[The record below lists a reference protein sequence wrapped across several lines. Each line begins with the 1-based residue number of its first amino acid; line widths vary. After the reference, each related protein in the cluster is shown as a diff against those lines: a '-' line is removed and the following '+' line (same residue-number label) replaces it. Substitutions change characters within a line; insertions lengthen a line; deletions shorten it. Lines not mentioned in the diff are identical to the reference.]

1 MKIAYISCERK
12 LIDMKKR
19 KLLGLV
25 VATMIS
31 ISASGCYFLPD
42 EEKIID
48 PPTVKASET
57 NYTTITAKKKDLVR
71 QIVTSGTIVSQSQND
86 LSFDRDGVVGEV
98 NIKAGEAVKKGDIL
112 CTLDTGDLD
121 YLIKEKELYIK
132 RAELNVKVLREQ
144 GASQAEID
152 RQLVDKEILEHE
164 ITTLYEEKD
173 AMVITAP
180 EDGVVVTVNVKAGDW
195 AQNGVP
201 VMTLIDPDS
210 VYVAIAPEDIKEFK
224 MDAAMSIKMNGE
236 LYDAVVFMTPD
247 NIPAEDEESEYDID
261 FDKNRI
267 YIKFKDN
274 PPENCVNVLV
284 DTILVLD
291 KREDVV
297 VVANNI
303 IKTVNGEKVVYLLKD
318 GKKVA
323 SKVEIGLQTGS
334 QSEIIS
340 GVNAGDE
347 IVIR

>member
-1 MKIAYISCERK
+1 
-12 LIDMKKR
+12 MKKR

-25 VATMIS
+25 VATMMS

-42 EEKIID
+42 EEEIID

-86 LSFDRDGVVGEV
+86 LCFDRDGVISVINV
-98 NIKAGEAVKKGDIL
+98 SAGEEVKKGDIL
-112 CTLDTGDLD
+112 CELDTGDLD

-132 RAELNVKVLREQ
+132 RAELNIKVLKEQ

-152 RQLVDKEILEHE
+152 RQQVDKEILEHE
-164 ITTLYEEKD
+164 ITTLYEEKER
-173 AMVITAP
+173 MVITAP
-180 EDGVVVTVNVKAGDW
+180 EDGVIMNINNKVGDW
-195 AQNGVP
+195 VQNGLTVI
-201 VMTLIDPDS
+201 TLIDPDS
-210 VYVAIAPEDIKEFK
+210 VYVAIAPEDMKEFK
-224 MDAAMSIKMNGE
+224 MDTAMSIKMNGE

-247 NIPAEDEESEYDID
+247 DIPADDEESEYNIE
-261 FDKNRI
+261 FDKKRI
-267 YIKFKDN
+267 YVKFKDN

-284 DTILVLD
+284 DTILVLE
-291 KREDVV
+291 KKENVV